1 MCTETSC
8 SPDARTVT
16 GLGRRALL
24 GAALASPA
32 VLLPGAGAAPPV
44 AARGRRAP
52 RLLVFTRTVG
62 FRHASI
68 ETAVQT
74 ITRMGAAD
82 GFGVDATEDPTVFSR
97 RSLAAYD
104 AVAFVNTTGDV
115 LEGSQRTALERFVRG
130 GGGWA
135 GVHSAADTEYSS
147 DFYTELLAGGR
158 FLAHPLQQPGLIVRE
173 DERHRSTKHL
183 GETWLV
189 PFEEFYSFTS
199 SVRGRSRVLLSIDE
213 STYLQD
219 PNTSNLPTGPENPL
233 PTFPGVSGVMGD
245 HPMAWTHRVGQGRSW
260 YTALGHEIGM
270 YYLPQFTDHL
280 LGGLLTV
287 LRHGARNRR

>member
-8 SPDARTVT
+8 TTGGSAGT

-24 GAALASPA
+24 GAALATPA
-32 VLLPGAGAAPPV
+32 TLLAPAAVARAAGTQAASL
-44 AARGRRAP
+44 P
-52 RLLVFTRTVG
+52 RLLVFTRTTG

-68 ETAVQT
+68 ETAVST
-74 ITRMGAAD
+74 IQGMLAAR
-82 GFGVDATEDPTVFSR
+82 GIGVDATEDPTVFSR

-135 GVHSAADTEYSS
+135 GVHSAADTEYSN

-173 DERHRSTKHL
+173 DERHRSTRHL
-183 GETWLV
+183 GESWLV

-233 PTFPGVSGVMGD
+233 PTYPGVSGVMGD
-245 HPMAWTHRVGQGRSW
+245 HPMAWTHRVGRGRSW

-270 YYLPQFTDHL
+270 YYLPEFTDHL

-287 LRHGARNRR
+287 LRHGVRNRS

>member
-1 MCTETSC
+1 MCTEMSC
-8 SPDARTVT
+8 SAGNPTRT

-24 GAALASPA
+24 GAAFATPA
-32 VLLPGAGAAPPV
+32 VLLAPPSLARV
-44 AARGRRAP
+44 AGTRAASLP
-52 RLLVFTRTVG
+52 RLLVFTRTAG

-74 ITRMGAAD
+74 IAGMGAAN

-135 GVHSAADTEYSS
+135 GVHSAADTEYSN

-245 HPMAWTHRVGQGRSW
+245 HPMAWTHRVGRGRSW

>member
-1 MCTETSC
+1 MCTETTC
-8 SPDARTVT
+8 STPRSAGV
-16 GLGRRALL
+16 GRRALL

-32 VLLPGAGAAPPV
+32 VLLPGQVTAPAV
-44 AARGRRAP
+44 AARGGRAP
-52 RLLVFTRTVG
+52 RLLVFTRTTG

-68 ETAVQT
+68 ETGVQT
-74 ITRMGAAD
+74 IAAMGAAN

-115 LEGSQRTALERFVRG
+115 LEGGQRTALERFVRG

-135 GVHSAADTEYSS
+135 GVHSAADSEYSS

-158 FLAHPLQQPGLIVRE
+158 FLAHPLQQPGLVVRE

-183 GETWLV
+183 SETWLV

-245 HPMAWTHRVGQGRSW
+245 HPMAWTHRVGRGRSW

-270 YYLPQFTDHL
+270 YYLPEFTDHL

-287 LRHGARNRR
+287 LRHGVRNR